1 MAKKF
6 YFHDDDRNYHEIAKV
21 WWDRYGADIVS
32 LAYDDGEW
40 YVAGVQ
46 FLRLPRNITSEKL
59 EEMFADTTDGW
70 SCAYGKD
77 WSVVLE
83 DNAEISSDL
92 QEMHD
97 EILKMV

>member
-6 YFHDDDRNYHEIAKV
+6 YYRYDGFKEVDKV
-21 WWDRYGADIVS
+21 WWDRYGADLVGLS
-32 LAYDDGEW
+32 LDDDGNW
-40 YVAGVQ
+40 YVAGIQ
-46 FLRLPRNITSEKL
+46 LLRLPRNITSEKL
-59 EEMFADTTDGW
+59 AEKLADTTDGW
-70 SCAYGKD
+70 SVAYGKD